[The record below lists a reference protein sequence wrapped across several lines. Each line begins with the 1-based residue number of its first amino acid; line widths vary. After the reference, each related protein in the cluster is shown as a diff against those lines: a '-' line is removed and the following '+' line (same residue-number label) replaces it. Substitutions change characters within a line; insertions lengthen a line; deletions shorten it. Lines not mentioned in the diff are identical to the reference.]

1 MEIQI
6 QDCLRPKLVSFFI
19 APRSSVPKGESMRI
33 SGGGISGNLR
43 VRVHARVPMC
53 AYAHTPVRAGVRT
66 HMPLR
71 FRDRKK
77 EISDEARKTSRGE
90 TERDF

>member
-1 MEIQI
+1 
-6 QDCLRPKLVSFFI
+6 
-19 APRSSVPKGESMRI
+19 
-33 SGGGISGNLR
+33 
-43 VRVHARVPMC
+43 MC

-71 FRDRKK
+71 FRDKKK
-77 EISDEARKTSRGE
+77 EISDEARKTSRGA